1 SASNCSLKP
10 RQLLL
15 ISGKRKSGKDHVT
28 SRILAAAAERNFPA
42 ACVRVSQPLKA
53 EYARLHQLDADR
65 LADSTEYKEAFR
77 ADMIAW
83 GERLRAADPGCFC
96 RLAVQMAQPPPDGL
110 WVVSDVRR
118 PTDIQYFL
126 SAYPGRV
133 HLLRLRASDETR
145 TRRGWAFVPGVDDAE
160 SECALDSWERWDS
173 ELDNSGGECDSEIDR
188 WIDLFVDRLI
198 D

>member
-1 SASNCSLKP
+1 SASNCSPKP

-53 EYARLHQLDADR
+53 EYARLHKLDADR

-96 RLAVQMAQPPPDGL
+96 RLAVQMAQPPADG
-110 WVVSDVRR
+110 
-118 PTDIQYFL
+118 
-126 SAYPGRV
+126 
-133 HLLRLRASDETR
+133 
-145 TRRGWAFVPGVDDAE
+145 
-160 SECALDSWERWDS
+160 
-173 ELDNSGGECDSEIDR
+173 SGGVRCTQAYRYPILS
-188 WIDLFVDRLI
+188 VRLPRPGSPAPPAGL
-198 D
+198 

>member
-126 SAYPGRV
+126 
-133 HLLRLRASDETR
+133 TR